1 LKEKQVV
8 KLLRII
14 AIFFSFFLF
23 AQLANAEPNDPLI
36 NNPVPKFNLPL
47 MSQPKQFFSQ
57 DKLRGHIS
65 LINIWSSYC
74 SACRYEHE
82 LLMSIKKK
90 HHIPMYG
97 ITFKD
102 NSERTKRYLDKEGN
116 PYVAVMMDDDGAVGD
131 IFGIYGTPETY
142 VVDEKGIIRYHFS
155 GAMTEESWN
164 EEVWPAIQALQK
176 KSS

>member
-1 LKEKQVV
+1 V
-8 KLLRII
+8 KLIKIPL
-14 AIFFSFFLF
+14 FFFLGFFLF
-23 AQLANAEPNDPLI
+23 QTAFAESFDPLI
-36 NNPVPKFNLPL
+36 NKPVPAFNLPL

-90 HHIPMYG
+90 HRIPMYG

-102 NSERTKRYLDKEGN
+102 NSERTQRYLDREGN

-131 IFGIYGTPETY
+131 AFGIYGTPETY
-142 VVDEKGIIRYHFS
+142 VVDEKGVIRYHFS
-155 GAMTEESWN
+155 GAMTEESWSD
-164 EEVWPAIQALQK
+164 EVWPAIQALQK
-176 KSS
+176 KKS